1 MLRFTEKNNMKTF
14 TLTKHGKPVY
24 NFIDEEVAEL
34 YITSIKDKDGIELHT
49 VESIEMCNVYPTLS
63 RGEIMLMADCGNPLD
78 FIDLEVTLDSGTI
91 RVENGFENY
100 VVVEDILINGVTLD
114 DLKVTDNLKKDILT
128 DADELVE
135 KLR

>member
-1 MLRFTEKNNMKTF
+1 MKTF
-14 TLTKHGKPVY
+14 TLTKHGKPIY

-49 VESIEMCNVYPTLS
+49 VESIKYRNVYPTLS
-63 RGEIMLMADCGNPLD
+63 KGEITLLADCGNALD
-78 FIDLEVTLDSGTI
+78 FLDIEVTLDYGTI
-91 RVENGFENY
+91 RVENGIQSY
-100 VVVEDILINGVTLD
+100 VIVDDILINGTAVGE
-114 DLKVTDNLKKDILT
+114 LKISDNLKRDIRT

>member
-1 MLRFTEKNNMKTF
+1 MLSFTEKNNMKTF

-24 NFIDEEVAEL
+24 SFIDEEVAEL
-34 YITSIKDKDGIELHT
+34 YITSIIDKDGIELHT
-49 VESIEMCNVYPTLS
+49 VESIELCNVFPTLS
-63 RGEIMLMADCGNPLD
+63 SGEITLMADCGNHLD
-78 FIDLEVTLDSGTI
+78 FLDLEVTLDYGTI

-100 VVVEDILINGVTLD
+100 VVVEDVLINGVTLN
-114 DLKVTDNLKKDILT
+114 DLKISDNLKKDILT